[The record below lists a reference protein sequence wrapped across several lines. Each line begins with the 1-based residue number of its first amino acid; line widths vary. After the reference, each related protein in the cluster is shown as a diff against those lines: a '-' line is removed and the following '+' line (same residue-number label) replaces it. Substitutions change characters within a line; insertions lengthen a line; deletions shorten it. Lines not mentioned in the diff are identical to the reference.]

1 MSIRFNGNVANY
13 LSRTSS
19 LPDYNANY
27 TIMAWIKIVVDL
39 DATTSFLSLA
49 TSTAL
54 NFDRAKF
61 DSDGTTVGVS
71 ARNGATVV
79 NSNGTN
85 LTVETWRHVTMRR
98 AGAADLRLFLD
109 VIEDAFSNTDVT
121 GRAANDNLNIGRVHV
136 NTLTIEPFDGEMA
149 YLRIWTT
156 DLTTE
161 EMAAERVATA
171 ARKTSDLYGDYPLAN
186 SASAGDDISG
196 NGNHLTVNGTITT
209 GETAP
214 PIITGPSLFRGRN
227 FLFFDDEEV
236 NRFEFWPAVEAGVS
250 EHERSVALDAV
261 GSVVVAGESFSVLE
275 RAATLDAAAALETAS
290 QSFSIIERSA
300 SVAGAGEIAADGARV
315 VDRSV
320 VISTTADITAS
331 GESFTVFQSA
341 AALSGAGSIEVA
353 GSRIAER
360 SALLTATAT
369 IESSAQFLSVL
380 ERAVQLAA
388 IAAIESA
395 AEFFSLFERQALI
408 NGVATVTV
416 TAQTEQQRQAAFSA
430 VADVSV
436 SGVVVPPGVAEFERS
451 VALSAAGSVTTS
463 AAFFSV
469 LERTVAFTT
478 AGNITVSGQSMM
490 HRTVSFNCLGTV
502 SVSGEIVSITPSV
515 SPVIITRQSAF
526 ASPRMVRGEFSLTT
540 IKPATFPDTK
550 DVTFQ

>member
-1 MSIRFNGNVANY
+1 MSIRFNGNVANF
-13 LSRTSS
+13 LSRTTSP
-19 LPDYNANY
+19 PDYNANY

-39 DATTSFLSLA
+39 NTTTSFLSLA

-98 AGAADLRLFLD
+98 AGAADLKLFLD
-109 VIEDAFSNTDVT
+109 AVQDAFSNTDVT
-121 GRAANDNLNIGRVHV
+121 GRTANDNLNIGRVHV
-136 NTLTIEPFDGEMA
+136 NNLTIEPFDGEMA

-171 ARKTSDLYGDYPLAN
+171 ARKTSNLYGDYPLA
-186 SASAGDDISG
+186 SSGTAGDDISG
-196 NGNHLTVNGTITT
+196 NANHLTVNGTITT
-209 GETAP
+209 GETQP
-214 PIITGPSLFRGRN
+214 PIVTGPSLFRGRN

-341 AALSGAGSIEVA
+341 AALSGVASIESSATFLSVFERAATFDGAGSIEVA
-353 GSRIAER
+353 GTRIAER
-360 SALLTATAT
+360 SASLTATAT

-388 IAAIESA
+388 S
-395 AEFFSLFERQALI
+395 
-408 NGVATVTV
+408 
-416 TAQTEQQRQAAFSA
+416 
-430 VADVSV
+430 ADVSV

-451 VALSAAGSVTTS
+451 VALSAAGSVTAS

-469 LERTVAFTT
+469 LERTVSFST
-478 AGNITVSGQSMM
+478 AGNITVSGQSAM
-490 HRTVSFNCLGTV
+490 HRTVSFNCLGTLF
-502 SVSGEIVSITPSV
+502 VSGEVVSITPSV

-526 ASPRMVRGEFSLTT
+526 ASPRTVRGEFSFTT
-540 IKPATFPDTK
+540 IKPAMFPDTK

>member
-1 MSIRFNGNVANY
+1 MSIRFNGNVANF
-13 LSRTSS
+13 LSRTTSP
-19 LPDYNANY
+19 PDYNANY

-39 DATTSFLSLA
+39 NATTSFLSLA

-85 LTVETWRHVTMRR
+85 LTVETWRHITMRR
-98 AGAADLRLFLD
+98 AGAADLKLFLD
-109 VIEDAFSNTDVT
+109 AVQDAFSNTDVT
-121 GRAANDNLNIGRVHV
+121 GRTANDNLNIGRVHV
-136 NTLTIEPFDGEMA
+136 NNLTIEPFDGEMA

-186 SASAGDDISG
+186 ATSAGDDISG
-196 NGNHLTVNGTITT
+196 NANHLTVNGTITT
-209 GETAP
+209 GESTP
-214 PIITGPSLFRGRN
+214 GIVTGPSLFRGRN

-236 NRFEFWPAVEAGVS
+236 NRFEFWPAVAGAP
-250 EHERSVALDAV
+250 EHERSVALDAA
-261 GSVVVAGESFSVLE
+261 GSVVVAGESFTVFESGAALSGAASVESSGTSFSVLE
-275 RAATLDAAAALETAS
+275 RAM
-290 QSFSIIERSA
+290 
-300 SVAGAGEIAADGARV
+300 
-315 VDRSV
+315 
-320 VISTTADITAS
+320 
-331 GESFTVFQSA
+331 
-341 AALSGAGSIEVA
+341 ALSATGLVEAAGL
-353 GSRIAER
+353 RIVDR

-388 IAAIESA
+388 LAAIESA
-395 AEFFSLFERQALI
+395 AGFFSVIERQTLI

-416 TAQTEQQRQAAFSA
+416 TAQTEQQRQIAFSA

-436 SGVVVPPGVAEFERS
+436 SGVAVPPGAVEFERS
-451 VALSAAGSVTTS
+451 AALSATGSVTAA

-469 LERTVAFTT
+469 LERTVVFTT
-478 AGNITVSGQSMM
+478 AGTITVAGQSAM

-515 SPVIITRQSAF
+515 SPVIITRQSTF
-526 ASPRMVRGEFSLTT
+526 ASPRTVRGEFSFTT
-540 IKPATFPDTK
+540 IKPATFPDTT